1 MVVETGVNSK
11 QIADEREKA
20 RAEVARVEAAF
31 ERAGVV

>member
-1 MVVETGVNSK
+1 MLVDAGMKLAE
-11 QIADEREKA
+11 EREKA